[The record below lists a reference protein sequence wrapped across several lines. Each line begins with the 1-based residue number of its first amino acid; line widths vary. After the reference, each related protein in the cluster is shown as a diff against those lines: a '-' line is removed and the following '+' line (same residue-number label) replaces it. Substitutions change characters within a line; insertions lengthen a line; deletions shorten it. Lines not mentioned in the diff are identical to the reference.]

1 MIIINYDSDAN
12 KFSNRKCL
20 SLDLNAPL
28 GTVVFRLVLRLFQ
41 GLGKLIKGWSAR

>member
-12 KFSNRKCL
+12 KSSNRKLL

-28 GTVVFRLVLRLFQ
+28 GTVVFRSVLRLFQ
-41 GLGKLIKGWSAR
+41 VLGKLIKG